1 MEKCLVG
8 QFAHTW
14 KVFIRLVKD
23 FDEDAWIHTGRNA
36 MTPARLSYHVL
47 ESTRYYLEDTASL
60 NFKSGKPFELD
71 WVKCADTDL
80 PSQADILDAIQTIS
94 MKTERWLS
102 ELDYDAPNETF
113 PWAGKTQLSVAIFLI
128 KHSLY
133 HLGEL
138 SALLNESKHG
148 DVEDHYV
155 LANREE

>member
-1 MEKCLVG
+1 MEEILGG

-14 KVFIRLVKD
+14 KVFARLVRD
-23 FDEDAWIHTGRNA
+23 FDADAWLDTGRGA

-71 WVKCADTDL
+71 WVKCADADL
-80 PSQADILDAIQTIS
+80 PSQEDIVDAIGTFAL
-94 MKTERWLS
+94 KAECWLGER
-102 ELDYDAPNETF
+102 DYGAPNETF
-113 PWAGKTQLSVAIFLI
+113 PWAGATQLALVIFLLR
-128 KHSLY
+128 HSLY

-155 LANREE
+155 KAGQDG